1 MQGRASGVS
10 VVSNSGQPGSA
21 ATIRV
26 RGITSFGAG
35 NDPLWIVD
43 GIAVDNIGFLNQSDI
58 ESMEILKDGA
68 SASIYGVSAAR
79 GVILVTTKKENKGRY
94 LYLIMDFMEL
104 VMLQKLDL
112 LNASQYAMLAN
123 EKRINGGGSAYFP
136 NPDALGAGTDW
147 QKLIFNS
154 AARTSHDISVSG
166 EMINRHSLAHL
177 GIIIR
182 REL

>member
-1 MQGRASGVS
+1 MGTEHRKSNVTGAIASLKAKELENVPAGRPEQVLQGRASGVS

-79 GVILVTTKKENKGRY
+79 GVILVTTKKESKGRY
-94 LYLIMDFMEL
+94 LCLIMDSMEL
-104 VMLQKLDL
+104 VMLQKIRLT
-112 LNASQYAMLAN
+112 
-123 EKRINGGGSAYFP
+123 ECF
-136 NPDALGAGTDW
+136 
-147 QKLIFNS
+147 
-154 AARTSHDISVSG
+154 SVCDVG
-166 EMINRHSLAHL
+166 
-177 GIIIR
+177 
-182 REL
+182 